1 MFSVDQMQQT
11 ASSFSNEFPEREI
24 ISFMSSILLISG
36 SIGNIL
42 NCVIFTHRSLRQ
54 NSCSFYFFATSIA
67 NLLTLI
73 FGCFTR
79 LLISLGYTPCS
90 SSLSIYCKIR
100 SFFTM
105 LGLTCSSWFIVAAC
119 ADRYASSSFHV
130 HIRSFSQVKVAQR
143 VTMFISLIVS
153 LIWSQM
159 FLCFQGNTTGVN
171 CNPSTSF
178 CHTFNDFV
186 LLLFYS
192 ILPPFSMFLFG
203 LLTIRNLHQRR
214 IHRMINK
221 KERQLTMML
230 ITQVVC
236 VTILSLPISIQKIYA
251 EFVTGQFKTKER
263 MEMEQFFATVVV
275 LIAFINTS
283 VSFYLFTLTSEV
295 FRKELRSILFC
306 SRQRRATIQPML
318 MKTRMREKN
327 FLLNTSTIER
337 STHL

>member
-1 MFSVDQMQQT
+1 
-11 ASSFSNEFPEREI
+11 
-24 ISFMSSILLISG
+24 MSSILLVSG
-36 SIGNIL
+36 TIGNLL
-42 NCVIFTHRSLRQ
+42 NCVIFTHRSLRH

-73 FGCFTR
+73 FGCLTR

-130 HIRSFSQVKVAQR
+130 HMRSFSQVRVAQR
-143 VTMFISLIVS
+143 VTLVISLLVS
-153 LIWSQM
+153 LLWSQM

-178 CHTFNDFV
+178 CHTFNDVV

-192 ILPPFSMFLFG
+192 LLPPFCMFLFG

-214 IHRMINK
+214 IHRLVNK

-230 ITQVVC
+230 VTQVVC

-251 EFVTGQFKTKER
+251 EFTLHRVKTKER
-263 MEMEQFFATVVV
+263 MEVEQFFATVVV

-306 SRQRRATIQPML
+306 SRQHRATIQPIL
-318 MKTRMREKN
+318 MKTRGRETHL
-327 FLLNTSTIER
+327 LLNYSTIR
-337 STHL
+337 RQDHL